1 MQAAH
6 VMSSQSTWTE
16 YASPSR
22 KKCACGCGGLT
33 DDHHSDL
40 APRTPREAHDGA
52 EHLIDRLVE
61 TAVVRAIVPDPVL
74 RRSFLKVVGASTALA
89 AIAEVFPLAASKAIA
104 QQTARLEKTKL
115 TVGFVPITC
124 TVPILLAHAMG
135 EYQKEGLDVTLT
147 RTPGWAIVR
156 DKLNSGEYDASH
168 LVLAMPLTMTLGVG
182 SVPLATFVSTVQ
194 NVNGNAITLHIK
206 HKERRDPKSWS
217 GFKFGIPHE
226 HSMHAMLLRYYLA
239 EHGLDADKD
248 VELRVY
254 APPDS
259 VANMAAGNLDGM
271 LFAEPWGQRA
281 VFEGVGFLH
290 LLTRDIFP
298 GHPCC
303 TLAVTEKFIKE
314 NPNSYGAMF
323 RAVVRAT
330 EFADKNRAQ
339 VAELLAGANY
349 LNQPK
354 TVLEQVLLGR
364 YADGLGRIVTVEDR
378 IGFQAFPYQSTAV
391 WLLTQLRR
399 WNIIQSDINYHELAR
414 TVFLSTEA
422 AKRMR
427 EMGIMP
433 PPQSVKHTIL
443 GKEFDPDKPDDYLKS
458 FAIRRV

>member
-1 MQAAH
+1 MDNGNG
-6 VMSSQSTWTE
+6 
-16 YASPSR
+16 SPGSGTR
-22 KKCACGCGGLT
+22 VGAPCACGCGGIG
-33 DDHHSDL
+33 
-40 APRTPREAHDGA
+40 AHRGEMDGA
-52 EHLIDRLVE
+52 HRPDEFAGTEAYIDRSVDQ
-61 TAVVRAIVPDPVL
+61 AVLQALFPNPVSRRNFLRA
-74 RRSFLKVVGASTALA
+74 VGASTALA
-89 AIAEVFPLAASKAIA
+89 AIAEAFPLATSRAIA
-104 QQTARLEKTKL
+104 QQAGALEKTKL
-115 TVGFVPITC
+115 NLGFVPITC
-124 TVPILLAHAMG
+124 TVPLLLAQALG
-135 EYQKEGLDVTLT
+135 EYQKEGLEVGLA

-156 DKLNSGEYDASH
+156 DKLNSGEFDASH
-168 LVLAMPLTMTLGVG
+168 LVLGMPLTMTLGIG
-182 SVPLATFVSTVQ
+182 SLPLKTMVSTVQ
-194 NVNGNAITLHIK
+194 NVNGNAITLHVK
-206 HKERRDPKSWS
+206 HKDRRDPKTWK

-239 EHGLDADKD
+239 EAGLDPDKD
-248 VELRVY
+248 VELRVFP
-254 APPDS
+254 PPDS

-330 EFADKNRAQ
+330 EFADKPANRPQ
-339 VAELLAGANY
+339 VAELLAPANY

-364 YADGLGRIVTVEDR
+364 YADGLGGIVTVEDR
-378 IGFQAFPYQSTAV
+378 IGFQAFPYESTAI

-399 WNIIQSDINYHELAR
+399 WNVISTDVNYADVAR
-414 TVFLSTEA
+414 TVFLSTDA
-422 AKRMR
+422 AKRMTA
-427 EMGIMP
+427 MGLTP
-433 PPQSVKHTIL
+433 PASAMVKHKIL
-443 GKEFDPDKPDDYLKS
+443 GREFDATQPEAYLKS

>member
-1 MQAAH
+1 MTTKDHPAIL
-6 VMSSQSTWTE
+6 E
-16 YASPSR
+16 PASGTT
-22 KKCACGCGGLT
+22 CACGCGG
-33 DDHHSDL
+33 SV
-40 APRTPREAHDGA
+40 A
-52 EHLIDRLVE
+52 EHRRDLGAAMSHDAYGSSEHHIDRLVE
-61 TAVVRAIVPDPVL
+61 TAVLRSMFPDAML
-74 RRSFLKVVGASTALA
+74 RRGFLKAVGASATLA
-89 AIAEVFPLAASKAIA
+89 AIAEVFPLAASKAMA
-104 QQTARLEKTKL
+104 QQTANLEKTKL

-135 EYQKEGLDVTLT
+135 EYQKEGLEVNVA

-182 SVPLATFVSTVQ
+182 SVPVKTFVSTVQ
-194 NVNGNAITLHIK
+194 NVNGNAITLHVK
-206 HKERRDPKSWS
+206 HKERRDPKTWV

-339 VAELLAGANY
+339 VAELLAGPNY

-354 TVLEQVLLGR
+354 TVLEQVLFGR
-364 YADGLGRIVTVEDR
+364 YADGLGKIVTVEDR
-378 IGFQAFPYQSTAV
+378 IGFKAFPYESTAV

-399 WNIIQSDINYHELAR
+399 WNMIPADVNYHDLAR
-414 TVFLSTEA
+414 TVFLSTDA

-427 EMGIMP
+427 DMGITAP
-433 PPQSVKHTIL
+433 SPSVKHTIL
-443 GKEFDPDKPDDYLKS
+443 GKEFDPSKPDEYLKS
-458 FAIRRV
+458 FAIRRT

>member
-1 MQAAH
+1 MTTKDSPTILEHA
-6 VMSSQSTWTE
+6 SGST
-16 YASPSR
+16 
-22 KKCACGCGGLT
+22 CACGCGG
-33 DDHHSDL
+33 SI
-40 APRTPREAHDGA
+40 A
-52 EHLIDRLVE
+52 EHRRDLGAAMSRDDYSSGEHYVDRLVE
-61 TAVVRAIVPDPVL
+61 TAVLRSIFPDAML
-74 RRSFLKVVGASTALA
+74 RRRFLKAVGASVALS
-89 AIAEVFPLAASKAIA
+89 AIAGVFPLSVGKAIA
-104 QQTARLEKTKL
+104 QQTANLEKTKL
-115 TVGFVPITC
+115 TLGFVPITC
-124 TVPILLAHAMG
+124 SVPILLAHAMG
-135 EYQKEGLDVTLT
+135 EYQKEGLEVNVA

-182 SVPLATFVSTVQ
+182 SVPIKTFVSTVQ
-194 NVNGNAITLHIK
+194 NVNGNAITLHVK
-206 HKERRDPKSWS
+206 HKERRDPKTWV

-339 VAELLAGANY
+339 VAELLAGPNY

-364 YADGLGRIVTVEDR
+364 YADGLGKIVTVEDR
-378 IGFQAFPYQSTAV
+378 IGFKAFPYESTAI

-399 WNIIQSDINYHELAR
+399 WNMIPADVNYHDLAR
-414 TVFLSTEA
+414 TVFLSTDA
-422 AKRMR
+422 AKRMND
-427 EMGIMP
+427 MGITP
-433 PPQSVKHTIL
+433 PSPSVKHTIL
-443 GKEFDPDKPDDYLKS
+443 GKEFDSSKPDEYLKS
-458 FAIRRV
+458 FTIRRA

>member
-1 MQAAH
+1 MTSEEQPA
-6 VMSSQSTWTE
+6 TLE
-16 YASPSR
+16 PASR
-22 KKCACGCGGLT
+22 TACTCGCGGSI
-33 DDHHSDL
+33 DEHRRDL
-40 APRTPREAHDGA
+40 GA
-52 EHLIDRLVE
+52 AMSRNDYGSGEHYIERLVE
-61 TAVVRAIVPDPVL
+61 TAVLRSIFPDAML
-74 RRSFLKVVGASTALA
+74 RRDFLKAVGAAVALS
-89 AIAEVFPLAASKAIA
+89 AIAEVFPLAAGKAMA
-104 QQTARLEKTKL
+104 QQGATLEKTKL
-115 TVGFVPITC
+115 TLGFVPITC

-135 EYQKEGLDVTLT
+135 GYQKEGLEVSIA

-156 DKLNSGEYDASH
+156 DKLISGEYDASH

-182 SVPLATFVSTVQ
+182 SVPTRTFVSTVQ
-194 NVNGNAITLHIK
+194 NVNGNAITLHMK
-206 HKERRDPKSWS
+206 HKERRDPKTWV

-290 LLTRDIFP
+290 PLTRDIFP

-339 VAELLAGANY
+339 VAELLAGPNY

-354 TVLEQVLLGR
+354 TVLEQVLFGR
-364 YADGLGRIVTVEDR
+364 YADGLGNIVTVEDR
-378 IGFQAFPYQSTAV
+378 IGFSAFPYESTAV

-399 WNIIQSDINYHELAR
+399 WNMIPADVNYRELAR
-414 TVFLSTEA
+414 TVFLSTDA

-427 EMGIMP
+427 EIGLTP
-433 PPQSVKHTIL
+433 PSASVKHTIL
-443 GKEFDPDKPDDYLKS
+443 GKEFDPDRPDEYLKS
-458 FAIRRV
+458 FAIRRA

>member
-1 MQAAH
+1 VEHRTDLGAA
-6 VMSSQSTWTE
+6 MSH
-16 YASPSR
+16 
-22 KKCACGCGGLT
+22 
-33 DDHHSDL
+33 DDYGSSE
-40 APRTPREAHDGA
+40 RY
-52 EHLIDRLVE
+52 IDRLVE
-61 TAVVRAIVPDPVL
+61 TAVLRSILPDTML
-74 RRSFLKVVGASTALA
+74 RRSFLKAVGASVALS
-89 AIAEVFPLAASKAIA
+89 AIAEVFPLSAGKAMA
-104 QQTARLEKTKL
+104 QQTADLEKTKL

-135 EYQKEGLDVTLT
+135 EYQKEGLEVNVV
-147 RTPGWAIVR
+147 RTPGWAMVR

-168 LVLAMPLTMTLGVG
+168 LVLAMPLTMTLGIG
-182 SVPLATFVSTVQ
+182 SAPVRTFVSTVQ
-194 NVNGNAITLHIK
+194 NINGNAITLHVK
-206 HKERRDPKSWS
+206 HKERRDPKTWV

-303 TLAVTEKFIKE
+303 TLAVTENFIKA

-339 VAELLAGANY
+339 VAELLAGPNY

-364 YADGLGRIVTVEDR
+364 YADGLGNIVTVEDR
-378 IGFQAFPYQSTAV
+378 IGFKAFPYESTAV

-399 WNIIQSDINYHELAR
+399 WNMIPSDVNYHDLAR
-414 TVFLSTEA
+414 TVFLSTDA

-427 EMGIMP
+427 DIGLTP
-433 PPQSVKHTIL
+433 PAASVKHTIL
-443 GKEFDPDKPDDYLKS
+443 GKEFDPDEPDQYLKS
-458 FAIRRV
+458 FAIRRA